1 MTFVASDQRRQGDS
15 LTAGSRSARPLPTRP
30 TPASPALAS
39 NELRPLMC
47 WLLGSWIS
55 ALSLGQRAPRSFF
68 AVAPDQWP
76 GDATAGQRLLH
87 GEFAAHGTLG
97 AVGLVDDDSPW
108 QRAEADPLWLADLNS
123 FEWLR
128 DLRDCGDS
136 SGGALAFQFGDD
148 LRAPEWGR
156 APRCLRR
163 GVLGAWS
170 VALAPAFG

>member
-47 WLLGSWIS
+47 WLLGSSIY

-76 GDATAGQRLLH
+76 GDAAAGQRLLH

-108 QRAEADPLWLADLNS
+108 QRAEADPLCLAPLKR
-123 FEWLR
+123 FR
-128 DLRDCGDS
+128 RPARPARFGDS
-136 SGGALAFQFGDD
+136 SG
-148 LRAPEWGR
+148 AP
-156 APRCLRR
+156 
-163 GVLGAWS
+163 
-170 VALAPAFG
+170 PAAD